1 MEFTCYSMLIDF
13 TIAAIFLFL
22 AKLLR
27 EKIKILQSLF
37 IPVSLLAGF
46 LALIAGKNGLKLITF
61 SGQAGSYS
69 GMLIIAVFVSL
80 GLRGF
85 NFSKGGIK
93 ENFDRIGSY
102 YCLRNIGWCFQYSFP
117 ILFSVLLLG
126 ILEPDLNPAFGML
139 IPAGFQGG
147 HGTAAALGNTLG
159 GLGWE
164 AANDLGMTSATIGI
178 LTGIFGGIAL
188 IKLGTMKGY
197 TKFVKDFTQ
206 LPDDMRTGLIEE
218 GKRPALGEETVSP
231 MAIDPLAWHLM
242 LILIP
247 TGLGYL
253 LTNYLQGV
261 TGLGLPSFSIGF
273 LVAIVFHFVLKAMK
287 ADKYVDN
294 RIISRMGS
302 CCTDFLVFFGVA
314 TINVPVVL
322 EYIVPFS
329 LLMLFGIV
337 WVVIHFT
344 VIAPRLLKQEWF
356 ERGMYV
362 YGYSTGV
369 TAIGMALLRIV
380 DPENKSC
387 TLDDAAIVTP
397 IESII
402 EVFALAY
409 VPVACVQGNW
419 VMGVAPILIYMAG
432 LIVVSILFKWWHKHP
447 KGVFD
452 ESQLE
457 KSRR

>member
-1 MEFTCYSMLIDF
+1 MLI
-13 TIAAIFLFL
+13 
-22 AKLLR
+22 
-27 EKIKILQSLF
+27 
-37 IPVSLLAGF
+37 
-46 LALIAGKNGLKLITF
+46 
-61 SGQAGSYS
+61 
-69 GMLIIAVFVSL
+69 
-80 GLRGF
+80 
-85 NFSKGGIK
+85 
-93 ENFDRIGSY
+93 
-102 YCLRNIGWCFQYSFP
+102 
-117 ILFSVLLLG
+117 LG
-126 ILEPDLNPAFGML
+126 IFAPDLNPAFGML

-188 IKLGTMKGY
+188 IKLGTIKGY

-206 LPDDMRTGLIEE
+206 LPNDMRTGLIEE
-218 GKRPALGEETVSP
+218 GNRPALGEETVSP

-253 LTNYLQGV
+253 LTNYLQDL
-261 TGLGLPSFSIGF
+261 TGYGLPSFSIGF
-273 LVAIVFHFVLKAMK
+273 LVAIVFHFVLKAIK

-294 RIISRMGS
+294 RIVSRMGS

-314 TINVPVVL
+314 TINIPVVL

-337 WVVIHFT
+337 LVVIHFA

-356 ERGMYV
+356 ERGIYV

-419 VMGVAPILIYMAG
+419 VIGVAPILIYMAG
-432 LIVVSILFKWWHKHP
+432 LIVASLIFRWWHKHP
-447 KGVFD
+447 RSVFD
-452 ESQLE
+452 ESLLE
-457 KSRR
+457 KR